1 MLAHEGSAGVA
12 MQIVTLAP
20 RISSDDVAT
29 LMGVP
34 TEPNVP
40 VAPSKLMTGADG
52 LTVSDTVAFA
62 ELVPLDAVIK

>member
-1 MLAHEGSAGVA
+1 

-52 LTVSDTVAFA
+52 LTVREIVAFA
-62 ELVPLDAVIK
+62 ELVPLDAVIE